1 MKNILFS
8 ICLLLAAF
16 LANAQVYSGSAEI
29 NGNKKD
35 GFYIYLNAPED
46 IVYSSWKN
54 YVKDFGA
61 IDKSKNFVLS
71 AINVKIPSID
81 LKDLQLVSKVNTEAS
96 KVKLFV
102 SLYTLTDQIKS
113 GHDEYRKASDWLEAF
128 SLRLSKE
135 ENVRA
140 EQAKLD
146 VLLKNK
152 AKFERVSDRLARD
165 MESNTSHI
173 EFLQKKL
180 EDAKMEKERIITNK
194 EQNKLDLQK
203 VEAQV
208 VEQRKNL
215 ETAKQQ
221 LK

>member
-1 MKNILFS
+1 MRNIVLSISLIFTALF
-8 ICLLLAAF
+8 
-16 LANAQVYSGSAEI
+16 ANAQVYSGSIEI
-29 NGNKKD
+29 NGIKKD

-61 IDKSKNFVLS
+61 VDKSKNFVLS
-71 AINVKIPSID
+71 AVNVKIPSIE
-81 LKDLQLVSKVNTEAS
+81 LKDLQLVSKVNTESS

-102 SLYTLTDQIKS
+102 ALSSATDMIKS
-113 GHDEYRKASDWLEAF
+113 GHDDYRKASDWLESF
-128 SLRLSKE
+128 SSRLSKE

-146 VLLKNK
+146 VLLKSK
-152 AKFERVSDRLARD
+152 AKFERVSDRLTRD
-165 MESNTSHI
+165 MESNASHI

-203 VEAQV
+203 VESQV